1 MLVLLVLVVI
11 TQASYS
17 QFYNGSQLTFGKN
30 RVQYREFL
38 WTYYNFK
45 SFDVYFYRNG
55 QELAIYTA
63 RYAEQQIRKIEEQLD
78 ATIEDKMQ
86 FLVFNTL
93 SDLKQSNIGLI
104 NEQNYNT
111 GGITHIIGRKVFLYF
126 DGTYTDFERQIRAGI
141 AEVVFNELM
150 FGGSMGSQ
158 IKNSTLYSLPEW
170 YKQGVISYLSE
181 NWSTELDNQT
191 RDLIRSEKFRNF
203 NRLSGQNAVIAGHS
217 LWKFVADNFGEAAVP
232 GVIQMTRMTRSV
244 ENGFL
249 YVLGLSF
256 KNLTTEWLNYYRAYY
271 QDVPGRTLPD
281 DPLLKRFKNDRTYA
295 HAKISP
301 DGRYVAYM
309 TNEIGQYKLFLYDQ
323 ERNRKKRLIKGGYRL
338 DEKNDLTYPLVA
350 WHPSGKI
357 LAYLVERKGEI
368 FLYFYNLDI
377 KKKTRIVLFNFEKV
391 LDISYSPDGKNLLMS
406 AVQKGQSDL
415 YVFYISSGSHE
426 QLTNDPYDDIQPR
439 FIENGSRIVFCS
451 NRLSDTLKWAPEEVP
466 VDLPAYYDI
475 WTYDYAGRDPV
486 LRRVTNTPY
495 ASEKHPMPYGD
506 GYISFLSD
514 ENGIYNRYLSSFDS
528 AIAYVDTVTHYR
540 YFSRSYPITNYSRS
554 ILEQD
559 INVNSGKFAEIV
571 FDDQSFR
578 IFTGEL
584 LPPDMLEPADP
595 INTEYMQSLLRSAD
609 QEMRPGDS
617 KKKKQSSNKPS
628 RKFFNVYEGDVIL
641 IGDDSRID
649 IDDYVFDKQSFFQVG
664 MDSSV
669 VMMFRDS
676 VREFVPPKRRNYR
689 VEYFINELTTQIDF
703 SYLNNTYQPF
713 SGGGQPIFLNP
724 GFNALFKVGLTDL
737 LEDYRIIGGVRL
749 NVDLINNEYLVSFSN
764 LKKRI
769 DKEITFHRVTVEDVG
784 FFSIIRNHSHELYYS
799 LKYPFSPVLAF
810 KATGMY
816 RNDAAVYLSTDQF
829 NLKRKTE
836 YRNWVSMKGQLIY
849 DNTRS
854 LGLNLYRGTR
864 SMLFGEYYM
873 MVDQRGQDMAVVGL
887 DIRNYQSIHR
897 NIIWA
902 NRFAA
907 STSFGNNKLIYY
919 MGGVDNWLVP
929 KFTNTTPIDYSQN
942 YAYQT
947 VATNMRGFR
956 QNIRNGNSF
965 VLFNTEIRWPVFKY
979 FFNRPIKSDFLNN
992 FQVVGFGDIGTAW
1005 TGWDPYSEENSL
1017 FRRTI
1022 RNGSLLIT
1030 VEEQKD
1036 PIVAGYGF
1044 GLRSRLLG
1052 YFLRGDLAWG
1062 VEDGEVQKPI
1072 IYISLSLDF

>member
-1 MLVLLVLVVI
+1 MISSVGH
-11 TQASYS
+11 S

-45 SFDVYFYRNG
+45 NFDVYFYRNG
-55 QELAIYTA
+55 QELAIYAA
-63 RYAEQQIRKIEEQLD
+63 RYAEQQIREIEEQLD
-78 ATIEDKMQ
+78 AAIEDKMQ

-104 NEQNYNT
+104 NDQSYNT
-111 GGITHIIGRKVFLYF
+111 GGITYIIGRKVFLYF

-141 AEVVFNELM
+141 GEVVFNELM

-158 IKNSTLYSLPEW
+158 IKNSTLYTLPEW

-181 NWSTELDNQT
+181 DWSTELDNKT
-191 RDLIRSEKFRNF
+191 KDLIQSEKFKNF
-203 NRLSGQNAVIAGHS
+203 NRLTGQNAAIAGHS
-217 LWKFVADNFGEAAVP
+217 LWKFVADNFGQAAVP

-249 YVLGLSF
+249 YVLGLSY
-256 KNLTTEWLNYYRAYY
+256 KNLTKEWLNYYKSYY
-271 QDVPGRTLPD
+271 QEDFTRSLPD
-281 DPLLKRFKNDRTYA
+281 NPLLKKFRGDRTYA

-309 TNEIGQYKLFLYDQ
+309 TNEIGQYKMYLYDQ
-323 ERNRKKRLIKGGYRL
+323 VRKKKKRMIKGGYRL
-338 DEKNDLTYPLVA
+338 DEKNDLSYPLIA
-350 WHPSGKI
+350 WHPTGKI
-357 LAYLVERKGEI
+357 LAYLVERRGEI
-368 FLYFYNLDI
+368 FLYFYNLDV
-377 KKKTRIVLFNFEKV
+377 KKKNKIVLFNFEKV

-415 YVFYISSGSHE
+415 FVFYLSSGSHE
-426 QLTNDPYDDIQPR
+426 QLTNDPFDDIQPR

-451 NRLSDTLKWAPEEVP
+451 NRISDTLKWAPEDVP
-466 VDLPAYYDI
+466 TGLPKNYDV
-475 WTYDYAGRDPV
+475 WVYDYNDRDPV
-486 LRRVTNTPY
+486 LRRVTNTPL
-495 ASEKHPMPYGD
+495 ASEKQPMPYGD
-506 GYISFLSD
+506 GFISFLSD
-514 ENGIYNRYLSSFDS
+514 ENGIYNRYLSRFDS
-528 AIAYVDTVTHYR
+528 VIAYIDTVTHYR
-540 YFSRSYPITNYSRS
+540 YFSDYYPVTNYSRN

-559 INVNSGKFAEIV
+559 INPSAEKFAEV
-571 FDDQSFR
+571 VYDDQRYR
-578 IFTGEL
+578 IFTGEI
-584 LPPDMLEPADP
+584 LPPELVEPVELV
-595 INTEYMQSLLRSAD
+595 NTEYMNVMVSEKLQDGFQDEDKAL
-609 QEMRPGDS
+609 
-617 KKKKQSSNKPS
+617 KKKQEKLAK
-628 RKFFNVYEGDVIL
+628 RFYNVYEGDVIL
-641 IGDDSRID
+641 VQDDRKID
-649 IDDYVFDKQSFFQVG
+649 IDNYVFDKQSFFQVG
-664 MDSSV
+664 IDTSAV
-669 VMMFRDS
+669 LIRHDTVK
-676 VREFVPPKRRNYR
+676 EFIPPKKRNYR

-713 SGGGQPIFLNP
+713 TGGGQPIFLNP
-724 GFNALFKVGLTDL
+724 GFNALFKVGLSDL
-737 LEDYRIIGGVRL
+737 LEDYRIVGGVRL
-749 NVDLINNEYLVSFSN
+749 NVDLINNEYLLSFSN
-764 LKKRI
+764 LKKRV
-769 DKEITFHRVTVEDVG
+769 DKEITFHRVTVENVG

-829 NLKRKTE
+829 NLKKKTE
-836 YRNWVSMKGQLIY
+836 YRNWVSMKGQLIF

-873 MVDQRGQDMAVVGL
+873 MVDQRDQDMAVLGL

-929 KFTNTTPIDYSQN
+929 KFTNNTPIDYSQN

-947 VATNMRGFR
+947 VATNMRGFE

-965 VLFNTEIRWPVFKY
+965 VLFNTEVRWPVFKY

-992 FQVVGFGDIGTAW
+992 FQVVGFGDVGTAW

-1062 VEDGEVQKPI
+1062 VEDGVVQKPI
-1072 IYISLSLDF
+1072 IYVSLSLDF